1 MEQSRKTICC
11 ILCDSRTQTSEKDP
25 ATWSSLLP
33 NGETLLERQLRIFSD
48 CGVTDFVL
56 CMDKPQ
62 PDLELRLKRLLPS
75 ACWVSITE
83 QNKAADTLQKHFT
96 TENARDS
103 VLLLRDTVLFD
114 KEYAKQLLE
123 NEDPYLALSKERDSS
138 AISARIDFKI
148 VREVALGLEG
158 VNCFPIMGAYRL
170 KATSFF
176 HFAECESIEKAIWES
191 LSDLQLM
198 PYFAPL
204 GFVQLIAE
212 RSEVNNAYGL
222 VTLCDYA
229 SQKTVRCAGA
239 LAQLK
244 NLLTEL
250 EIHNPL
256 IVADKEGTNSP
267 VRDVLTAYSIP
278 YEFVEL
284 GEDKAQYET
293 ICFLKQEFLA
303 RNEIDGIVAVGK
315 KAAIQTAQILRLFC
329 CCNSDNLDG
338 ISGFKVQKR
347 FPLAA
352 IPLNESAAADSCNA
366 GCQVSSE
373 FRCVEHS
380 HLMPDVMII
389 DTAIFEKEEAFSDD
403 SEKEIEFLDDPEK
416 ENTAEISFHFEFT
429 SAVKRLLKP
438 FPVLKKEAKII
449 YKTLCYLWYKRRYL
463 TGNQSVVFDSYLGRE
478 VNCNPKALYEA
489 MRLSPEYMGF
499 KYIWAVKS
507 PKRFKALKK
516 NPYTKVV
523 RYGSKAHM
531 IAIAS
536 SRFIVSNVRLP
547 EYIHLWPE
555 QIYIQTWHGKPIK
568 RIGQDVN
575 YKTAGGNGTKE
586 NSRIFSQ
593 DARKLTYLCSPAPVF
608 TEHMISA
615 YNLKAL
621 GMENKIRETGYP
633 RNDYLFQFTLE
644 DVIQTKL
651 KYRIPLNKKVVLYAP
666 TWRPTSYETG
676 TGYVYH
682 QKVDFKKLYQ
692 ELGEEYVLLFRA
704 HINEARSI
712 DFSELSDFVHDMT
725 KVHDVNDLLIISDL
739 LISDYSGIIFDYA
752 NLRRPIVLYQYDRD
766 EYVNDLTGVY
776 FDLDE
781 LPGKVVKN
789 PDELSAAI
797 KEGIEKF
804 VYDEKYRRF
813 NETYNMLDGAECGI
827 RTAKELIPPD
837 TIKTPEQ
844 IKREENWIR
853 IRNMRCFLTGFLRKT
868 GLYRNQNDRV
878 LLSYKN
884 RHQGE
889 RCFLI
894 GNGPSL
900 TLEDLEAI
908 RGEISFCC
916 NGIYRIFDRTNWRP
930 TYYFFTDNVFE
941 SQIPMIKESF
951 QGTFFSNNL
960 FSGVKKADSQIVY
973 ANTIT
978 RDDYYVHGNMI
989 DYYVSSRAT
998 VMSFMI
1004 EMAMFMGFR
1013 EIYLLGVDC
1022 SNGFVGKDAHFMSG
1036 YMSKDMEVIEQRRT
1050 RNVVKNGK
1058 RLSFSELGQYRIDRS
1073 MIAYEKLREYA
1084 DHQGVKIY
1092 NATRGGYL
1100 EAFQRVDLDSITLKK
1115 P

>member
-11 ILCDSRTQTSEKDP
+11 ILCDNRTQSSEKDP

-96 TENARDS
+96 TENTRDS

-176 HFAECESIEKAIWES
+176 HFAECESIEKAIWEN

-198 PYFAPL
+198 PYFAPS
-204 GFVQLIAE
+204 GFVRTLG
-212 RSEVNNAYGL
+212 SLTEVLSAYDA
-222 VTLCDYA
+222 VKLCDYA
-229 SQKTVRCAGA
+229 SQRTVYGGGTLAKLKALLAG
-239 LAQLK
+239 
-244 NLLTEL
+244 L
-250 EIHNPL
+250 EIQRPL
-256 IVADKEGTNSP
+256 VIADSAGVESP
-267 VRDVLTAYSIP
+267 ITDVLTSYSVPFEMYETDEKNEQYEIVSNIQRLFQSHDAIDGFLAVGRDYSIQS
-278 YEFVEL
+278 
-284 GEDKAQYET
+284 AQ
-293 ICFLKQEFLA
+293 LA
-303 RNEIDGIVAVGK
+303 
-315 KAAIQTAQILRLFC
+315 RLFC
-329 CCNSDNLDG
+329 TYDAAPDED
-338 ISGFKVQKR
+338 ISALRIQKR
-347 FPLAA
+347 VPL
-352 IPLNESAAADSCNA
+352 ITVPLCESAI
-366 GCQVSSE
+366 SE
-373 FRCVEHS
+373 NYRTVFQTPSGRKIIEHS
-380 HLMPDVMII
+380 GLIPDVTVI
-389 DTAIFEKEEAFSDD
+389 DTKILERNLPAKASTVERDKGKAAGKS
-403 SEKEIEFLDDPEK
+403 
-416 ENTAEISFHFEFT
+416 
-429 SAVKRLLKP
+429 RLTNVFKLLLAP
-438 FPVLKKEAKII
+438 FPSLKKATSNV
-449 YKTLCYLWYKRRYL
+449 YKSILYSWCKRRYL
-463 TGNQSVVFDSYLGRE
+463 VGNQSVVFDSYLGRE
-478 VNCNPKALYEA
+478 FNCNPKGLYEA
-489 MRLSPEYMGF
+489 MRSCPDYTGF
-499 KYIWAVKS
+499 TYTWAVKK
-507 PKRFKALKK
+507 PDKFLALAS
-516 NPYTKVV
+516 NPDTKVV
-523 RYGSKAHM
+523 EYGSKAHM
-531 IAIAS
+531 IALAR
-536 SRFIVSNVRLP
+536 SRFIISNVRLP
-547 EYIHLWPE
+547 EFVHLWPE
-555 QIYIQTWHGKPIK
+555 QVYIQTWHGKLIK

-575 YKTAGGNGTKE
+575 YKTAGGNGNRE
-586 NSRIFSQ
+586 NKRIFSR

-608 TEHMISA
+608 TQYLISA

-621 GMENKIRETGYP
+621 DMENKIRETGYP
-633 RNDYLFQFTLE
+633 RNDYLFQFSYE
-644 DVIQTKL
+644 DVIRTKIKL
-651 KYRIPLNKKVVLYAP
+651 GIPLNKKVVLYAP
-666 TWRPTSYETG
+666 TWRPTLYKKG
-676 TGYVYH
+676 KGYLYH
-682 QKVDFKKLYQ
+682 QTVDFVKLYQ
-692 ELGEEYVLLFRA
+692 ELGDDYVLLFRA
-704 HINEARSI
+704 HINEAKSI
-712 DFSELSDFVHDMT
+712 DFSELSDFVLDMT
-725 KVHDVNDLLIISDL
+725 KVCDVNDLLIISDL
-739 LISDYSGIIFDYA
+739 LVSDYSGIIYDFA
-752 NLRRPIVLYQYDRD
+752 NLRRPMVLYQYDRD

-776 FDLDE
+776 IDLDE

-797 KEGIEKF
+797 KEEIETF

-941 SQIPMIKESF
+941 SQIPLIKESF

-960 FSGVKKADSQIVY
+960 FHNVKENDSGIVY

-989 DYYVSSRAT
+989 DYYVASRAT

-1004 EMAMFMGFR
+1004 EMAMFMGFQ

-1022 SNGFVGKDAHFMSG
+1022 SNGFVGNDAHFMSG

-1073 MIAYEKLREYA
+1073 MLAYEKLRVYA

-1100 EAFQRVDLDSITLKK
+1100 EAFERINLDEITFKEITEKEHL
-1115 P
+1115 